1 MITRQAV
8 ALVRKEGEEE
18 VWPENITLIFDK
30 KKIRARA
37 KFLPPVD
44 WLSPDER
51 LIWLQLNK
59 PADIFWKEKIK
70 ILRRS
75 DEASPAL
82 ATIIDPSPD
91 PDNKKYLEA
100 PYLRMLA
107 GEARDMLLAL
117 LRLKGTKGLR
127 EKEIVDFSGLSSETL
142 LNLAQEMEFRGLVK
156 ILGFRPLFL
165 ISQES
170 LNFLGDQI
178 LAFLK
183 RFHEKHPESLGV
195 NVEKL
200 RKRFRVPRLILNLVL
215 ASLKKNNQII
225 FREKDLVSLPEVEI
239 PLNPEERKIL
249 AELEEM
255 CYRGEF
261 RRVSLEELKN
271 RFRLSRRS
279 LEKLLSHLV
288 ARKKIFQ
295 SADGF
300 YIHSHWLEEIIVRL
314 RSSGKKEVTIAE
326 FKAMTGLSRKY
337 AIPLLEL
344 LDKMGVTRRKGSLR
358 EIL

>member
-1 MITRQAV
+1 MMTRQAV
-8 ALVRKEGEEE
+8 AIIKKEREEE

-30 KKIRARA
+30 KKVRAKA
-37 KFLPPVD
+37 KFLPPAE
-44 WLSPDER
+44 WLSPDEQ

-59 PADIFWKEKIK
+59 PADVFWKEKIK
-70 ILRRS
+70 ILRYP
-75 DEASPAL
+75 DDASPSL
-82 ATIIDPSPD
+82 ATIIDPAPD
-91 PDNKKYLEA
+91 LEDKKYLES
-100 PYLRMLA
+100 PYLKLLA

-127 EKEIVDFSGLSSETL
+127 EKEIAEFSGLPGEDVL
-142 LNLAQEMEFRGLVK
+142 HLAQEMEFQGLIK

-165 ISQES
+165 ISRES

-183 RFHEKHPESLGV
+183 RFHEKHPESLGL

-200 RKRFRVPRLILNLVL
+200 RKRFRVPRLILHLAL
-215 ASLKKNNQII
+215 ASLEKNKQVI
-225 FREKDLVSLPEVEI
+225 FREKDLVSLPAVEI
-239 PLNPEERKIL
+239 PLNPEEMKIL
-249 AELEEM
+249 AELEEL

-300 YIHSHWLEEIIVRL
+300 YIHSHWLEEIIERL
-314 RSSGKKEVTIAE
+314 RSSGKKELTIAE

-344 LDKMGVTRRKGSLR
+344 LDKMGITRRKGSVR

>member
-1 MITRQAV
+1 MTRQAV
-8 ALVRKEGEEE
+8 AIVKKEGEEE
-18 VWPENITLIFDK
+18 VWPEKFILIFDK
-30 KKIRARA
+30 KKIKARA

-44 WLSPDER
+44 WLSPGEK

-59 PADIFWKEKIK
+59 PAEIFWKEKIK
-70 ILRRS
+70 ILRHS
-75 DEASPAL
+75 EDSSPVL
-82 ATIIDPSPD
+82 AIIIDPAPD
-91 PDNKKYLEA
+91 PRDKKYLES
-100 PYLRMLA
+100 PYLKMLA
-107 GEARDMLLAL
+107 GETRDMLLAL

-127 EKEIVDFSGLSSETL
+127 EKEIVDFSGLSSEAL
-142 LNLAQEMEFRGLVK
+142 LHLAQEMEFKGLIK

-170 LNFLGDQI
+170 LNFLCDQI

-200 RKRFRVPRLILNLVL
+200 RKRFRVPRLILNLAL
-215 ASLKKNNQII
+215 ASLKKNKRVI

-239 PLNPEERKIL
+239 PLNPEEMKIL
-249 AELEEM
+249 AELEQM

-300 YIHSHWLEEIIVRL
+300 YIHSHWLEEIIERL
-314 RSSGKKEVTIAE
+314 RSSGKKELTIAE

-344 LDKMGVTRRKGSLR
+344 LDKMGITRRKGSVR

>member
-1 MITRQAV
+1 MITRH
-8 ALVRKEGEEE
+8 ALAIVRKESEEE

-30 KKIRARA
+30 KKIRAKA

-44 WLSPDER
+44 WLSSGEK

-59 PADIFWKEKIK
+59 PAEVFWKEKIK
-70 ILRRS
+70 IQRHCDDAFPS
-75 DEASPAL
+75 L
-82 ATIIDPSPD
+82 ATIIDPAPD
-91 PDNKKYLEA
+91 PKDKKYLES
-100 PYLRMLA
+100 PHLKFLA

-117 LRLKGTKGLR
+117 LRLRGIKGLR
-127 EKEIVDFSGLSSETL
+127 EKEIIDFSGLSSEAL
-142 LNLAQEMEFRGLVK
+142 LPLAQEMEFRGLIK

-170 LNFLGDQI
+170 LNFLCDQI

-183 RFHEKHPESLGV
+183 RFHEKHPESLGL

-200 RKRFRVPRLILNLVL
+200 RKRFRVPRLILHLAL
-215 ASLKKNNQII
+215 ASLKKNKKII
-225 FREKDLVSLPEVEI
+225 FQEKELVSLPAVEI
-239 PLNPEERKIL
+239 PLNPEEMKIL

-300 YIHSHWLEEIIVRL
+300 YIHSHWLEEIIERL
-314 RSSGKKEVTIAE
+314 RSSGKKELTIAE

-337 AIPLLEL
+337 AIPLLEF
-344 LDKMGVTRRKGSLR
+344 LDKMGITRRKGSVR